1 MKDYLIRRMIM
12 AKDYRKP
19 KKKPVGKLALFGICT
34 GAAYAAL
41 LMNQALVTAYFTKG
55 ALYALLPIATA
66 FCFSFLHGNFTSLF
80 WTVLGVEARKGSV
93 VARKTPEVG
102 RPDRRERPQ
111 PRPRLRA
118 KV

>member
-1 MKDYLIRRMIM
+1 M
-12 AKDYRKP
+12 AKDYSKT
-19 KKKPVGKLALFGICT
+19 KKKPVGKLAIFGIFT
-34 GAAYAAL
+34 AGAYTAL

-80 WTVLGVEARKGSV
+80 WTVLGVEAKKGSV
-93 VARKTPEVG
+93 VVRKTPEVG

>member
-1 MKDYLIRRMIM
+1 MASDY
-12 AKDYRKP
+12 KKSE
-19 KKKPVGKLALFGICT
+19 KKPVSKLVLYGICS
-34 GAAYAAL
+34 AVAYTAL
-41 LMNQALVTAYFTKG
+41 LTNQGFITAYFTKG

-66 FCFSFLHGNFTSLF
+66 FAFSFIHGNFTSLF
-80 WTVLGVEARKGSV
+80 WTVLGVEAKKGSV
-93 VARKTPEVG
+93 VVRKTPEVG